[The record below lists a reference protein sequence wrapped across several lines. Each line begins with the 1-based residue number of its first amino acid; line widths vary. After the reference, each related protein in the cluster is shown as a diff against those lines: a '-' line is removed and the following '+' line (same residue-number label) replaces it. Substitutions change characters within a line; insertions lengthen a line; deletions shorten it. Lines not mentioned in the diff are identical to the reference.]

1 MNDQIEYPVEN
12 TSSYIATSSLAER
25 DAKVVWHPFTQHQTA
40 PFSIPIIRGEGAYL
54 YDDSGKRYIDAISSW
69 WVNLHG
75 HSHPYIAQKVAEQF
89 AKLEQVIFAGFTHEP
104 AVRLAERLLEILPKN
119 QAKIF
124 YSDNG
129 STAVEVALKMAIQ
142 FFHNQ
147 GFTKKRKV
155 IALENGYHGD
165 TFGTMAVGAKSAFNA
180 PFEGFLYETIYL
192 PVPTKG
198 QEEHS
203 LETMKNLMQNADE
216 IACFIFEPLIQ
227 GAGGMVMYEPE
238 MLEQLISLAKENG
251 VLTIADEIMTGF
263 GRTGKLFA
271 TDYIETKPDILC
283 LSKGLT
289 GGAMALGVTSCTQEI
304 YDAFLSKDRKKTLFH
319 SHSFTANPLA
329 CTAGLA
335 SLDLL
340 LTDETNN
347 KILKIN
353 QLHEK
358 FKIRMVDGENG
369 RMRYAPTDNHVY
381 NSRGVSHTPTSSND
395 LNHNVRIKGTILA
408 IEIQT
413 AEGTSYFNNIRDV
426 AYQFFIEK
434 GVLIRPLGN
443 VIYLLPPYCISEED
457 LAYIY
462 DCIEEFLSKFSQKS
476 SFIETSIQNKML
488 VD

>member
-1 MNDQIEYPVEN
+1 MLFATTAYMNEQIEYPVEN
-12 TSSYIATSSLAER
+12 TNSYIQESQLAKR
-25 DAKVVWHPFTQHQTA
+25 DAKVVWHPFTQHYTA
-40 PFSIPIIRGEGAYL
+40 PFSIPVARAEGAYL
-54 YDDSGKRYIDAISSW
+54 FDDSGRKYIDAISSW

-89 AKLEQVIFAGFTHEP
+89 LQLEQVIFAGFTHEP

-142 FFHNQ
+142 YFHNQ

-165 TFGTMAVGAKSAFNA
+165 TFGTMAVGAKSGFNA
-180 PFEGFLYETIYL
+180 PFEAFLYETIYL
-192 PVPTKG
+192 PVPIKG
-198 QEEHS
+198 QETHS
-203 LETMKNLMQNADE
+203 LETMKKLMENADE

-227 GAGGMVMYEPE
+227 GAGGMVMYEPK
-238 MLEQLISLAKENG
+238 MLDTLIKLARENG

-271 TDYIETKPDILC
+271 TDYVETKPDILC

-304 YDAFLSKDRKKTLFH
+304 YDAFLSEDRRKTLFH

-340 LTDETNN
+340 LNEETEN

-353 QLHEK
+353 QLHQE
-358 FKIRMVDGENG
+358 FKQKH
-369 RMRYAPTDNHVY
+369 AQL
-381 NSRGVSHTPTSSND
+381 SNIT
-395 LNHNVRIKGTILA
+395 VKGTILS

-413 AEGTSYFNNIRDV
+413 EEGTSYFNNIRDI
-426 AYQFFIEK
+426 AYKFFIEK
-434 GVLIRPLGN
+434 GILIRPLGN

-457 LAYIY
+457 LKYIY
-462 DCIEEFLSKFSQKS
+462 GCIEDFL
-476 SFIETSIQNKML
+476 NL
-488 VD
+488 

>member
-1 MNDQIEYPVEN
+1 MDEKIEYPVEN
-12 TSSYIATSSLAER
+12 TQSYITTSSLAER

-40 PFSIPIIRGEGAYL
+40 PFSIPIVRGEGAYL
-54 YDDSGKRYIDAISSW
+54 YDDLGKQYIDGISSW

-142 FFHNQ
+142 YFHNQ
-147 GFTKKRKV
+147 GFTKKTKV

-198 QEEHS
+198 QEEYS

-238 MLEQLISLAKENG
+238 ILEQLLQLAKDNG

-271 TDYIETKPDILC
+271 TDYVETKPDILC

-304 YDAFLSKDRKKTLFH
+304 YEAFLSQDRKKTLFH

-340 LTDETNN
+340 LNEETNI

-353 QLHEK
+353 QLHNE
-358 FKIRMVDGENG
+358 FKNKLFENIVGGDTNHEAENSPLNGSSGEV
-369 RMRYAPTDNHVY
+369 AE
-381 NSRGVSHTPTSSND
+381 
-395 LNHNVRIKGTILA
+395 VRIKGTILA

-413 AEGTSYFNNIRDV
+413 AEGTSYFNNIRDI

-434 GVLIRPLGN
+434 GILIRPLGN

-462 DCIEEFLSKFSQKS
+462 GCIEEFLIRQ
-476 SFIETSIQNKML
+476 ILEA
-488 VD
+488 V

>member
-1 MNDQIEYPVEN
+1 MSSWQQNNMNDQTEYPVEN
-12 TSSYIATSSLAER
+12 TQSYIATSSLAER

-40 PFSIPIIRGEGAYL
+40 PFSIPIVRGEGAYL
-54 YDDSGKRYIDAISSW
+54 YDDSGKKYIDAISSW

-104 AVRLAERLLEILPKN
+104 AVRLAERLLEILPQN
-119 QAKIF
+119 QSKIF

-142 FFHNQ
+142 YFHNQ
-147 GFTKKRKV
+147 GFTKKTKV

-192 PVPTKG
+192 PVPTEG

-203 LETMKNLMQNADE
+203 LATMRNLMQNAHE

-263 GRTGKLFA
+263 GRTGKMFA
-271 TDYIETKPDILC
+271 TDFIETKPDILC

-304 YDAFLSKDRKKTLFH
+304 YDAFLSEDRKKTLFH

-340 LTDETNN
+340 LTDETDN

-353 QLHEK
+353 QLHNE
-358 FKIRMVDGENG
+358 FSG
-369 RMRYAPTDNHVY
+369 RMRYAPTTIIG
-381 NSRGVSHTPTSSND
+381 RGVSHTSTSSNH
-395 LNHNVRIKGTILA
+395 HNIRIKGTILA

-413 AEGTSYFNNIRDV
+413 TEGTSYFNNIRDI

-434 GVLIRPLGN
+434 GILIRPLGN

-457 LAYIY
+457 LEYIY
-462 DCIEEFLSKFSQKS
+462 GYIEEFLR
-476 SFIETSIQNKML
+476 L
-488 VD
+488 

>member
-1 MNDQIEYPVEN
+1 MKDQTEYPVEN
-12 TSSYIATSSLAER
+12 TQSYLTKSNLSER
-25 DAKVVWHPFTQHQTA
+25 DAAVIWHPFTQHQTA
-40 PFSIPIIRGEGAYL
+40 PFSIPIVRGEGTYL
-54 YDDSGKRYIDAISSW
+54 YDDLGKRYIDAISSW

-75 HSHPYIAQKVAEQF
+75 HSHPYVAQKVAEQF
-89 AKLEQVIFAGFTHEP
+89 LKLEQVIFAGFTHEP

-142 FFHNQ
+142 YFYNQ

-180 PFEGFLYETIYL
+180 PFEGFLYETLYL
-192 PVPTKG
+192 PTPIKG
-198 QEEHS
+198 QETKT
-203 LETMKNLMQNADE
+203 LEVMKTLMKDADE
-216 IACFIFEPLIQ
+216 TACFIFEPLIQ

-238 MLEQLISLAKENG
+238 ILEELIILAQENN

-263 GRTGKLFA
+263 GRTGKMFA
-271 TDYIETKPDILC
+271 TDYLTIKPDIYC

-289 GGAMALGVTSCTQEI
+289 GGAMALGVTSCTQKI
-304 YDAFLSKDRKKTLFH
+304 YEAFLSEDRKKTLFH

-340 LTDETNN
+340 LTEETES
-347 KILKIN
+347 KILNIN
-353 QLHEK
+353 RLHNEFLNK
-358 FKIRMVDGENG
+358 LLGNVVGGEVVCG
-369 RMRYAPTDNHVY
+369 DTDN
-381 NSRGVSHTPTSSND
+381 GVVGEDT
-395 LNHNVRIKGTILA
+395 NHGANGKHPKITDIRIKGTILV
-408 IEIQT
+408 IELHT
-413 AEGTSYFNNIRDV
+413 PEGTSYFSNIRDV

-434 GVLIRPLGN
+434 GILIRPLGN

-457 LAYIY
+457 LKYIY
-462 DCIEEFLSKFSQKS
+462 ECIEAFLEK
-476 SFIETSIQNKML
+476 I
-488 VD
+488 

>member
-1 MNDQIEYPVEN
+1 MSSWQQNNMKDQTEYPIEN
-12 TSSYIATSSLAER
+12 TQTYLTKSSLSER
-25 DAKVVWHPFTQHQTA
+25 DAAVVWHPFTQHQTA
-40 PFSIPIIRGEGAYL
+40 PFSIPIVRGEGAYL
-54 YDDSGKRYIDAISSW
+54 YDDSGKKYIDAISSW

-75 HSHPYIAQKVAEQF
+75 HSHPYIAQRVAEQF
-89 AKLEQVIFAGFTHEP
+89 TKLEQVIFAGFTHEP

-142 FFHNQ
+142 YFHNQ

-192 PVPTKG
+192 PVPIKG

-227 GAGGMVMYEPE
+227 GAGGMVMYESE
-238 MLEQLISLAKENG
+238 ILEQLLQLAKENK

-271 TDYIETKPDILC
+271 TDYIETKPDVLC

-289 GGAMALGVTSCTQEI
+289 GGVMALGVTSCTQEI
-304 YDAFLSKDRKKTLFH
+304 YEAFLSEDRKKTLFH

-353 QLHEK
+353 QLHNE
-358 FKIRMVDGENG
+358 FIG
-369 RMRYAPTDNHVY
+369 RMRYVPTENGGSI
-381 NSRGVSHTPTSSND
+381 SRGVSHTPVPSND
-395 LNHNVRIKGTILA
+395 HNARIKGTILA
-408 IEIQT
+408 IEVQT
-413 AEGTSYFNNIRDV
+413 AEGTSYFNNIRDI

-434 GVLIRPLGN
+434 GILIRPLGN

-457 LAYIY
+457 LKYIY
-462 DCIEEFLSKFSQKS
+462 GCIEEFLDIK
-476 SFIETSIQNKML
+476 
-488 VD
+488 V

>member
-1 MNDQIEYPVEN
+1 MDEKIEFPVEN
-12 TSSYIATSSLAER
+12 TQSYITTSSLAER

-40 PFSIPIIRGEGAYL
+40 PFSIPIVRGEGAYL
-54 YDDSGKRYIDAISSW
+54 YDDLGKKYIDAISSW

-142 FFHNQ
+142 YFHNQ
-147 GFTKKRKV
+147 GFTKKTKV

-238 MLEQLISLAKENG
+238 ILEQLIRLAKANG

-263 GRTGKLFA
+263 GRTGKMFA
-271 TDYIETKPDILC
+271 TDFIETKPDILC

-304 YDAFLSKDRKKTLFH
+304 YDAFLSQDRKKTLFH

-340 LTDETNN
+340 LTDETNG

-353 QLHEK
+353 QLHNE
-358 FKIRMVDGENG
+358 FKTNG
-369 RMRYAPTDNHVY
+369 RMRYAPTNNNGY
-381 NSRGVSHTPTSSND
+381 SSRGVSHTPVSHNSSSV
-395 LNHNVRIKGTILA
+395 LEHNIRIKGTILA

-434 GVLIRPLGN
+434 GILIRPLGN

-457 LAYIY
+457 LTYIY
-462 DCIEEFLSKFSQKS
+462 GCIEEFLVKFSQKS
-476 SFIETSIQNKML
+476 
-488 VD
+488 

>member
-1 MNDQIEYPVEN
+1 
-12 TSSYIATSSLAER
+12 
-25 DAKVVWHPFTQHQTA
+25 
-40 PFSIPIIRGEGAYL
+40 
-54 YDDSGKRYIDAISSW
+54 
-69 WVNLHG
+69 
-75 HSHPYIAQKVAEQF
+75 
-89 AKLEQVIFAGFTHEP
+89 
-104 AVRLAERLLEILPKN
+104 
-119 QAKIF
+119 
-124 YSDNG
+124 
-129 STAVEVALKMAIQ
+129 MAIQ
-142 FFHNQ
+142 YFHNQ

-192 PVPTKG
+192 PVPIKG

-227 GAGGMVMYEPE
+227 GAGGMVMYESE
-238 MLEQLISLAKENG
+238 ILEQLLQLAKENK

-271 TDYIETKPDILC
+271 TDYIETKPDVLC

-289 GGAMALGVTSCTQEI
+289 GGVMALGVTSCTQEI
-304 YDAFLSKDRKKTLFH
+304 YEAFLSEDRKKTLFH

-353 QLHEK
+353 QLHNE
-358 FKIRMVDGENG
+358 FIG
-369 RMRYAPTDNHVY
+369 RMRYVPTENGGSI
-381 NSRGVSHTPTSSND
+381 SRGVSHTPVPSND
-395 LNHNVRIKGTILA
+395 HNARIKGTILA
-408 IEIQT
+408 IEVQT
-413 AEGTSYFNNIRDV
+413 AEGTSYFNNIRDI

-434 GVLIRPLGN
+434 GILIRPLGN

-457 LAYIY
+457 LKYIY
-462 DCIEEFLSKFSQKS
+462 GCIEEFLDIK
-476 SFIETSIQNKML
+476 
-488 VD
+488 V

>member
-1 MNDQIEYPVEN
+1 MNDQTEYPVEN
-12 TSSYIATSSLAER
+12 TQSYINTSSLAER

-40 PFSIPIIRGEGAYL
+40 PFSIPIVRGEGAYL
-54 YDDSGKRYIDAISSW
+54 YDDSGKKYIDAISSW

-142 FFHNQ
+142 YFHNR

-192 PVPTKG
+192 PVPLEG
-198 QEEHS
+198 QQEHS
-203 LETMKNLMQNADE
+203 LETMRVLMESADE

-238 MLEQLISLAKENG
+238 MLEKLIQIAKENN

-263 GRTGKLFA
+263 GRTGRLFA
-271 TDYIETKPDILC
+271 TDYVETKPDILC

-304 YDAFLSKDRKKTLFH
+304 YDAFLSDDRRKTLFH

-340 LTDETNN
+340 LSNETNS

-353 QLHEK
+353 QLHKE
-358 FKIRMVDGENG
+358 FKTKNVK
-369 RMRYAPTDNHVY
+369 Y
-381 NSRGVSHTPTSSND
+381 SNI
-395 LNHNVRIKGTILA
+395 RIKGTILA

-413 AEGTSYFNNIRDV
+413 VEQTSYFNNIRDI

-434 GVLIRPLGN
+434 GILIRPLGN
-443 VIYLLPPYCISEED
+443 VIYLMPPYCILEED

-462 DCIEEFLSKFSQKS
+462 NCIEDFLES
-476 SFIETSIQNKML
+476 
-488 VD
+488 V

>member
-1 MNDQIEYPVEN
+1 MNEQIEYPVEN
-12 TSSYIATSSLAER
+12 TQSYIQPSSLTER

-40 PFSIPIIRGEGAYL
+40 PFSIPIVRGEGAYL
-54 YDDSGKRYIDAISSW
+54 YDDAGKKYIDAISSW

-75 HSHPYIAQKVAEQF
+75 HSHPYIARKVAEQF
-89 AKLEQVIFAGFTHEP
+89 LQLEQVIFAGFTHEP

-129 STAVEVALKMAIQ
+129 STSVEVALKMAIQ
-142 FFHNQ
+142 YFHNQ

-165 TFGTMAVGAKSAFNA
+165 TFGTMAVGAKSGFNA
-180 PFEGFLYETIYL
+180 PFESFLYETIYL
-192 PVPTKG
+192 PVPVKG
-198 QEEHS
+198 QEAKS
-203 LETMKNLMQNADE
+203 LETMKSLMKNADE
-216 IACFIFEPLIQ
+216 FACFIFEPLIQ

-238 MLEQLISLAKENG
+238 MLEELIKLAKENN

-271 TDYIETKPDILC
+271 TDYIEVKPDILC

-304 YDAFLSKDRKKTLFH
+304 YEAFLSEDRRKTLFH

-340 LTDETNN
+340 LSDETYN

-353 QLHEK
+353 KLHQA
-358 FKIRMVDGENG
+358 FKSK
-369 RMRYAPTDNHVY
+369 
-381 NSRGVSHTPTSSND
+381 NSQYQNIS
-395 LNHNVRIKGTILA
+395 IKGTILS

-413 AEGTSYFNNIRDV
+413 VEGTSYFNNIRDI
-426 AYQFFIEK
+426 AYKFFIEK
-434 GVLIRPLGN
+434 GILIRPLGN
-443 VIYLLPPYCISEED
+443 IIYLLPPYCISEED
-457 LAYIY
+457 LKYIY
-462 DCIEEFLSKFSQKS
+462 GCIEEFL
-476 SFIETSIQNKML
+476 EL
-488 VD
+488 

>member
-1 MNDQIEYPVEN
+1 MNEQIEYPVEN
-12 TSSYIATSSLAER
+12 TQSYIVTSSLAKR
-25 DAKVVWHPFTQHQTA
+25 DEKVVWHPFTQHQTA
-40 PFSIPIIRGEGAYL
+40 PFSIPIVRGEGTYL
-54 YDDSGKRYIDAISSW
+54 YDDAGKRYIDAISSW

-89 AKLEQVIFAGFTHEP
+89 GKLEQVIFAGFTHEP

-129 STAVEVALKMAIQ
+129 STAIEVALKMAIQ
-142 FFHNQ
+142 YFHNQ
-147 GFTKKRKV
+147 GFTKKTKV

-203 LETMKNLMQNADE
+203 LEAMKKLMQNADE

-238 MLEQLISLAKENG
+238 MLEELIKLAKKNG

-304 YDAFLSKDRKKTLFH
+304 YEAFLSEDRRKTLFH

-340 LTDETNN
+340 LTDENN
-347 KILKIN
+347 SKILKIN
-353 QLHEK
+353 QLHNE
-358 FKIRMVDGENG
+358 FKLKIDSLDNG
-369 RMRYAPTDNHVY
+369 NKQTIVCADTDY
-381 NSRGVSHTPTSSND
+381 NLVICADTDYNLQKHKI
-395 LNHNVRIKGTILA
+395 RIKGTILA

-413 AEGTSYFNNIRDV
+413 IEGTSYFSNIRDI

-434 GVLIRPLGN
+434 GILIRPLGN

-457 LAYIY
+457 LEYIY
-462 DCIEEFLSKFSQKS
+462 GCIEEFLDTF
-476 SFIETSIQNKML
+476 
-488 VD
+488 

>member
-1 MNDQIEYPVEN
+1 MKDQTEYPVEN
-12 TSSYIATSSLAER
+12 TQSYIVTSSLAER

-40 PFSIPIIRGEGAYL
+40 PFSIPIVRGEGAYL

-75 HSHPYIAQKVAEQF
+75 HSHPHIAQKVAEQF
-89 AKLEQVIFAGFTHEP
+89 TKLEQVIFAGFTHEP
-104 AVRLAERLLEILPKN
+104 AVRFAERLLEILPQN

-142 FFHNQ
+142 YFHNQ

-165 TFGTMAVGAKSAFNA
+165 TFGAMAVGAKSAFNA

-192 PVPTKG
+192 PVPIKG

-203 LETMKNLMQNADE
+203 LEIMKKLMQNADE

-238 MLEQLISLAKENG
+238 MLEQLLQLAKENG
-251 VLTIADEIMTGF
+251 ILTIADEIMTGF

-304 YDAFLSKDRKKTLFH
+304 YEAFLSEDRKKTLFH

-340 LTDETNN
+340 LTDETND

-353 QLHEK
+353 QLHNE
-358 FKIRMVDGENG
+358 FIERMRHAPTENG
-369 RMRYAPTDNHVY
+369 SSI
-381 NSRGVSHTPTSSND
+381 SRGVSYTPVSPND
-395 LNHNVRIKGTILA
+395 LKHNIRIKGTILA

-413 AEGTSYFNNIRDV
+413 AEGTSYFNNIRDI

-434 GVLIRPLGN
+434 GILIRPLGN

-457 LAYIY
+457 LKYIY
-462 DCIEEFLSKFSQKS
+462 ACIDEF
-476 SFIETSIQNKML
+476 INHYN
-488 VD
+488 

>member
-1 MNDQIEYPVEN
+1 MTEQIEYPVEN
-12 TSSYIATSSLAER
+12 TQTYLSKSTLSER
-25 DAKVVWHPFTQHQTA
+25 DAAVVWHPFTQHYTA
-40 PFSIPIIRGEGAYL
+40 PFSIPIVRGEGAYL
-54 YDDSGKRYIDAISSW
+54 YDDTGKRYIDAISSW

-75 HSHPYIAQKVAEQF
+75 HSHPYIAQKVTEQF
-89 AKLEQVIFAGFTHEP
+89 LKLEQVIFAGFTHEP
-104 AVRLAERLLEILPKN
+104 AVRLAERLLEILPQN

-142 FFHNQ
+142 YFHNQ

-165 TFGTMAVGAKSAFNA
+165 TFGTMSVGAKSAFNA

-192 PVPTKG
+192 PAPTKG
-198 QEEHS
+198 QEQNV
-203 LETMKNLMQNADE
+203 LNCMKALMRNADE

-227 GAGGMVMYEPE
+227 GAGGMLMYEPDL
-238 MLEQLISLAKENG
+238 LEELINLAQEND

-263 GRTGKLFA
+263 GRTGKMFA
-271 TDYIETKPDILC
+271 TDYIQSKPDIFC

-304 YDAFLSKDRKKTLFH
+304 YDAFLSEDRRKTLFH

-340 LTDETNN
+340 LTKEIRN
-347 KILKIN
+347 KILNIN
-353 QLHEK
+353 RLHDK
-358 FKIRMVDGENG
+358 FKNRVKVPQASACISSHIQAEACGTFASKITDIR
-369 RMRYAPTDNHVY
+369 
-381 NSRGVSHTPTSSND
+381 
-395 LNHNVRIKGTILA
+395 IQGTILV
-408 IEIQT
+408 IELYT
-413 AEGTSYFNNIRDV
+413 PEGTSYFSNIRDV

-434 GVLIRPLGN
+434 GILIRPLGN

-457 LAYIY
+457 LNYIY
-462 DCIEEFLSKFSQKS
+462 LCIEEFLMK
-476 SFIETSIQNKML
+476 I
-488 VD
+488 

>member
-1 MNDQIEYPVEN
+1 MKDQTEYPIEN

-25 DAKVVWHPFTQHQTA
+25 DAKVVWHPFTQHKTA
-40 PFSIPIIRGEGAYL
+40 PFSIPIVRGEGAYL
-54 YDDSGKRYIDAISSW
+54 YDDSDKKYIDAISSW

-142 FFHNQ
+142 YFHNQ

-192 PVPTKG
+192 PVPIKG
-198 QEEHS
+198 QEEYS

-238 MLEQLISLAKENG
+238 ILEQLLQLAKQNN

-271 TDYIETKPDILC
+271 TDYIEIKPDILC

-304 YDAFLSKDRKKTLFH
+304 YEAFLSEDRKKTLFH

-340 LTDETNN
+340 LNNETND

-353 QLHEK
+353 RLHHK
-358 FKIRMVDGENG
+358 FKIKNAL
-369 RMRYAPTDNHVY
+369 YPNI
-381 NSRGVSHTPTSSND
+381 
-395 LNHNVRIKGTILA
+395 RIKGTILA
-408 IEIQT
+408 IEIHT

-434 GVLIRPLGN
+434 AILIRPLGN

-457 LAYIY
+457 LEYIY
-462 DCIEEFLSKFSQKS
+462 ECIEEFL
-476 SFIETSIQNKML
+476 KMN
-488 VD
+488 V

>member
-1 MNDQIEYPVEN
+1 MDEKIEFPVEN
-12 TSSYIATSSLAER
+12 TQSYITTSSLAER

-40 PFSIPIIRGEGAYL
+40 PFSIPIVRGEGAYL
-54 YDDSGKRYIDAISSW
+54 YDDTGKRYIDAISSW

-89 AKLEQVIFAGFTHEP
+89 TKLEQVIFAGFTHEP

-142 FFHNQ
+142 YFHNQ

-180 PFEGFLYETIYL
+180 PFEGFLYETLYIST
-192 PVPTKG
+192 PIKG
-198 QEEHS
+198 QELKA
-203 LETMKNLMQNADE
+203 LEAMKTLMENADE
-216 IACFIFEPLIQ
+216 TACFIFEPLIQ

-238 MLEQLISLAKENG
+238 ILEELITLAKQNN

-263 GRTGKLFA
+263 GRTGKMFA
-271 TDYIETKPDILC
+271 TDYINTKPDILC

-304 YDAFLSKDRKKTLFH
+304 YEAFLSEDRKKTLFH

-340 LTDETNN
+340 LTDETND

-353 QLHEK
+353 RLHCLFREK
-358 FKIRMVDGENG
+358 LFGNVVGLGYPVNTNLGAAK
-369 RMRYAPTDNHVY
+369 
-381 NSRGVSHTPTSSND
+381 
-395 LNHNVRIKGTILA
+395 HNIRIKGTILA

-434 GVLIRPLGN
+434 GILIRPLGN

-457 LAYIY
+457 LTYIY
-462 DCIEEFLSKFSQKS
+462 GCIEEFLNLRLS
-476 SFIETSIQNKML
+476 
-488 VD
+488 

>member
-1 MNDQIEYPVEN
+1 MTDQTEYPVEN
-12 TSSYIATSSLAER
+12 TQTYLSKSSLSER
-25 DAKVVWHPFTQHQTA
+25 DAAVVWHPFTQHYTA
-40 PFSIPIIRGEGAYL
+40 PFSIPIVRGEGTYL
-54 YDDSGKRYIDAISSW
+54 YDDTGKRYIDAISSW

-89 AKLEQVIFAGFTHEP
+89 LKLEQVIFAGFTHEP
-104 AVRLAERLLEILPKN
+104 AVSLAERLLEILPKN

-142 FFHNQ
+142 YFHNQ

-165 TFGTMAVGAKSAFNA
+165 TFGTMSVGAKSAFNA

-192 PVPTKG
+192 PAPTKG
-198 QEEHS
+198 QDQNV
-203 LETMKNLMQNADE
+203 LNCMKALMRNADE

-227 GAGGMVMYEPE
+227 GAGGMLMYEPDL
-238 MLEQLISLAKENG
+238 LEELITLAKEND

-263 GRTGKLFA
+263 GRTGKMFA
-271 TDYIETKPDILC
+271 TDYVGNKPDIFC

-289 GGAMALGVTSCTQEI
+289 GGAMALGVTSCTQKI
-304 YDAFLSKDRKKTLFH
+304 YEAFLSEDRRKTLFH

-340 LTDETNN
+340 LTEETES
-347 KILKIN
+347 KILNIN
-353 QLHEK
+353 RLHQK
-358 FKIRMVDGENG
+358 FKKKLFGYVVGGGDPVNTSHGAKMANEKTTDIRVQ
-369 RMRYAPTDNHVY
+369 
-381 NSRGVSHTPTSSND
+381 
-395 LNHNVRIKGTILA
+395 GTILV
-408 IEIQT
+408 IELYT
-413 AEGTSYFNNIRDV
+413 PEGTSYFSNIRDV

-434 GVLIRPLGN
+434 GILIRPLGN

-457 LAYIY
+457 LNYIY
-462 DCIEEFLSKFSQKS
+462 LCIEEFLEK
-476 SFIETSIQNKML
+476 I
-488 VD
+488 

>member
-1 MNDQIEYPVEN
+1 MKDQTEYPIEN
-12 TSSYIATSSLAER
+12 TQTYLSKSSLSER
-25 DAKVVWHPFTQHQTA
+25 DAKVVWHPFTQHYTA
-40 PFSIPIIRGEGAYL
+40 PFSIPIVRGEGAYL
-54 YDDSGKRYIDAISSW
+54 YDDAGKRYIDAISSW

-89 AKLEQVIFAGFTHEP
+89 LKLEQVIFAGFTHEP
-104 AVRLAERLLEILPKN
+104 AVLLAERLLEILPQN

-142 FFHNQ
+142 YFHNQ

-165 TFGTMAVGAKSAFNA
+165 TFGTMSVGAKSAFNA

-192 PVPTKG
+192 PTPTKG
-198 QEEHS
+198 QEQNV
-203 LETMKNLMQNADE
+203 LNCMKALMRNADE

-227 GAGGMVMYEPE
+227 GAGGMLMYESE
-238 MLEQLISLAKENG
+238 LLEELIKLAQGND

-263 GRTGKLFA
+263 GRTGKMFA
-271 TDYIETKPDILC
+271 TDYTETKPDIFC

-289 GGAMALGVTSCTQEI
+289 GGAMALGVTSCTQKI
-304 YDAFLSKDRKKTLFH
+304 YEAFLSEDRRKTLFH

-340 LTDETNN
+340 LMEETEN
-347 KILKIN
+347 KILNINRLHTVFEKKLFGDMNPKITD
-353 QLHEK
+353 
-358 FKIRMVDGENG
+358 IR
-369 RMRYAPTDNHVY
+369 
-381 NSRGVSHTPTSSND
+381 
-395 LNHNVRIKGTILA
+395 IQGTILV
-408 IEIQT
+408 IELYT
-413 AEGTSYFNNIRDV
+413 PEGTSYFSNIRDI

-434 GVLIRPLGN
+434 GILIRPLGN

-457 LAYIY
+457 LNYIY
-462 DCIEEFLSKFSQKS
+462 LCIEEFLTK
-476 SFIETSIQNKML
+476 I
-488 VD
+488 

>member
-1 MNDQIEYPVEN
+1 MNEKIEFPVEN
-12 TSSYIATSSLAER
+12 TQSYIITSSLADR
-25 DAKVVWHPFTQHQTA
+25 DAKVVWHPFTQHYTA
-40 PFSIPIIRGEGAYL
+40 PFSIPIVRGEGTYL
-54 YDDSGKRYIDAISSW
+54 YDDMGKRYIDAISSW

-89 AKLEQVIFAGFTHEP
+89 LKLEQVIFAGFTHEP

-142 FFHNQ
+142 YFHNQ

-165 TFGTMAVGAKSAFNA
+165 TFGTMAVGAKSTFNA

-192 PVPTKG
+192 PVPTQG

-203 LETMKNLMQNADE
+203 LEVMKTLMQNADE
-216 IACFIFEPLIQ
+216 TACFIFEPLIQ

-238 MLEQLISLAKENG
+238 ILEELITLAKENN

-263 GRTGKLFA
+263 GRTGKMFA
-271 TDYIETKPDILC
+271 TDYIETKPDIFC

-304 YDAFLSKDRKKTLFH
+304 YEAFLSEDRKKTLFH

-340 LTDETNN
+340 LSEDTNN
-347 KILKIN
+347 EILKIN
-353 QLHEK
+353 RLHLEFKEK
-358 FKIRMVDGENG
+358 MFRYVVDGEHWD
-369 RMRYAPTDNHVY
+369 AQSNHGE
-381 NSRGVSHTPTSSND
+381 SRGVLHTPISYNA
-395 LNHNVRIKGTILA
+395 LNHNIRIKGTILA

-426 AYQFFIEK
+426 AYKFFIEK
-434 GVLIRPLGN
+434 GILIRPLGN

-457 LAYIY
+457 LIYIY
-462 DCIEEFLSKFSQKS
+462 ECIEKFLNLRLS
-476 SFIETSIQNKML
+476 
-488 VD
+488 

>member
-1 MNDQIEYPVEN
+1 MNDQTEYPVEN
-12 TSSYIATSSLAER
+12 TQSYIATSSLAER

-40 PFSIPIIRGEGAYL
+40 PFSISIVRGEGAYL

-142 FFHNQ
+142 YFHNQ

-198 QEEHS
+198 QEGHS
-203 LETMKNLMQNADE
+203 LETMKKLMKNADE

-227 GAGGMVMYEPE
+227 GAGGMVMYEAE

-304 YDAFLSKDRKKTLFH
+304 YDAFLSEDRKKTLFH

-340 LTDETNN
+340 LSDETND

-353 QLHEK
+353 QLHNE
-358 FKIRMVDGENG
+358 FKTNG
-369 RMRYAPTDNHVY
+369 RMQYAPTDNRD
-381 NSRGVSHTPTSSND
+381 NISRGVSHTPMSHTPVLSN
-395 LNHNVRIKGTILA
+395 NHNIRIKGTILA

-434 GVLIRPLGN
+434 GILIRPLGN

-457 LAYIY
+457 LEYIY
-462 DCIEEFLSKFSQKS
+462 GCIEEFLSKFPQKI
-476 SFIETSIQNKML
+476 FIS
-488 VD
+488 